1 MPQHYFHIEG
11 LSYGFLGV
19 VVLLSYICSTLA
31 LVLIIRD
38 GFRLK
43 TYGMPPLGLI
53 SMLAVC
59 LICVFGPF
67 SGQSHLFFPKSEWK
81 LTATW
86 ALDGLLLA
94 VILFQYFRHGPRELG
109 LAGAR
114 AEGFYA
120 YVWAQLAVVTAGF
133 WTFIV
138 YYQDYYVNEACPIAI
153 LIMTAGFLSSLYRR
167 RDLRGLSLPAGWLLG
182 ISNLLLYGAVYAGN
196 MSDPYPEAEYG
207 YDFIYWLYA
216 LTLTM
221 NAAYVWLLRHHRR
234 QADGHSVSAQGAVA

>member
-11 LSYGFLGV
+11 LSYGFLGI
-19 VVLLSYICSTLA
+19 VVLFSYVCSTLA
-31 LVLIIRD
+31 LVVMIRD

-43 TYGMPPLGLI
+43 TYGMPPLGI
-53 SMLAVC
+53 VSMLAVC

-86 ALDGLLLA
+86 ALDAVLLG
-94 VILFQYFRHGPRELG
+94 VILFQYLRYAPRDPRLPPDRVEAFRL
-109 LAGAR
+109 
-114 AEGFYA
+114 F
-120 YVWAQLAVVTAGF
+120 VWGQLAVVVAGF

-153 LIMTAGFLSSLYRR
+153 LIMTAGYVASIHLR
-167 RDLRGLSLPAGWLLG
+167 RDLRGLSLTAGWLLG
-182 ISNLLLYGAVYAGN
+182 ISNLLLYGGVYAGN

-207 YDFIYWLYA
+207 YHFIYWLYG
-216 LTLTM
+216 LTLAM
-221 NAAYVWLLRHHRR
+221 NLGYVRLLALHKRDARRSVLSAA
-234 QADGHSVSAQGAVA
+234 GAIV